1 MPSSVIGHIAYQ
13 ESRSELIV
21 TFVSGKTYAYG
32 LVPKRIYDDF
42 RSSGAKGN
50 FFNAHIRDRYPAR
63 RIKSD
68 PTHELAAR
76 GYAMARRVIDSFL
89 IIRLIEVL
97 ERSEQPRSE
106 RGGEIYGMRDLLA
119 LEEIRRLAQS
129 PAIMGLVHA
138 VIGPEARA
146 VRGIFF
152 DKAPGAN
159 WPVQWHQDLSIAV
172 MEKKDIEG
180 WQAWS
185 IKNGIPHVQPPA
197 AILERMVSVRL
208 HLDDCGMDNGPLKVR
223 PGTHSF
229 GRLTHDRMDELAR
242 EIPEDICCPN
252 AGDALVM
259 RPLLLHA
266 SSPAR
271 KPDHRRVIHLEFAPA
286 NLLPAGL
293 SWAFG

>member
-32 LVPKRIYDDF
+32 LVPKRVYEDF
-42 RSSGAKGN
+42 RSSAAKGN

-63 RIKSD
+63 RMKSD

-76 GYAMARRVIDSFL
+76 GCVTLRHVVDSFR

-97 ERSEQPRSE
+97 EGSEHRRSE
-106 RGGEIYGMRDLLA
+106 RRGETYGMRDLLA
-119 LEEIRRLAQS
+119 LDEIRELSQS
-129 PAIMGLVHA
+129 AAIMSLVHA

-152 DKAPGAN
+152 DKTPAAN

-172 MEKKDIEG
+172 TEKSDIEG
-180 WQAWS
+180 WTGWS
-185 IKNGIPHVQPPA
+185 TKHGIPHVQPPA

-208 HLDDCGMDNGPLKVR
+208 HLDDCGVDNGPLKVR
-223 PGTHSF
+223 SGTAKF
-229 GRLTHDRMDELAR
+229 
-242 EIPEDICCPN
+242 P
-252 AGDALVM
+252 
-259 RPLLLHA
+259 
-266 SSPAR
+266 
-271 KPDHRRVIHLEFAPA
+271 KKFAA
-286 NLLPAGL
+286 
-293 SWAFG
+293 

>member
-13 ESRSELIV
+13 ESRSELTI

-32 LVPKRIYDDF
+32 LVPKHIYDDF
-42 RSSGAKGN
+42 RNARTKGN

-68 PTHELAAR
+68 PTHELTAR
-76 GYAMARRVIDSFL
+76 GYAIARRVIDSFL

-97 ERSEQPRSE
+97 EGGEHHRSE
-106 RGGEIYGMRDLLA
+106 RDGEIYGIRDLLA
-119 LEEIRRLAQS
+119 LNEIRQLSQS
-129 PAIMGLVHA
+129 AAVMSLVHA

-152 DKAPGAN
+152 DKTPAAN

-172 MEKKDIEG
+172 AEKIEMEG
-180 WQAWS
+180 WTGWS
-185 IKNGIPHVQPPA
+185 VKNGIPHVQPPA

-208 HLDDCGMDNGPLKVR
+208 HLDDCGPDNGPLKLR
-223 PGTHSF
+223 PGTHSL
-229 GRLTHDRMDELAR
+229 GRLTRERINELAT
-242 EIPEDICCPN
+242 EVTEEICCLK

-266 SSPAR
+266 SSPSR
-271 KPDHRRVIHLEFAPA
+271 KPDHRRVIHLEYAPSD
-286 NLLPAGL
+286 LLPPGMT
-293 SWAFG
+293 WAFG